1 MRLFLKTKTTTIK
14 EKKRCKAKPVQK
26 QTNSELDSSEESYR
40 DFMVLAVVCHH
51 LVAIA

>member
-1 MRLFLKTKTTTIK
+1 MRLFLKTKTTIK
-14 EKKRCKAKPVQK
+14 EKKKVQSKTRTKA
-26 QTNSELDSSEESYR
+26 NSELDSSEESYR